1 MRMQAAGSSDT
12 GRVRRHNEDAY
23 SCDSQLGLF
32 VVCDGMGGESAGEVA
47 SRIAVD
53 TIVAQFNGDS
63 APRDDEAQ
71 RDARGF
77 SVRTSRLETALLAG
91 NRAIFE
97 ASQENTEHAGMG
109 STVVSAWIA
118 NNVASIAHVG
128 DSRAYL
134 GRAGRLE
141 QLTEDHSL
149 VEEQVKAGLMSREES
164 LTALHRNILTRA
176 LGRAANI
183 PVDLTE
189 VPLRA
194 GDFLLLC
201 TDGVTQMVSDETLAQ
216 TIFTLQQPQ
225 RICEE
230 LIKLANSSG
239 GIDNSTVVVV
249 KVEPETFWRRL
260 SSLWRS

>member
-1 MRMQAAGSSDT
+1 MRMQAAGCTDT
-12 GRVRRHNEDAY
+12 GRVRRHNEDAF
-23 SCDSQLGLF
+23 SCDPRLGLF

-63 APRDDEAQ
+63 PRGNAAE

-77 SVRTSRLETALLAG
+77 SVWTSRLETALLAG

-97 ASQENTEHAGMG
+97 ASQENSEQAGMG

-118 NNVASIAHVG
+118 HNVASIAHVG

-141 QLTEDHSL
+141 QITEDHSL
-149 VEEQVKAGLMSREES
+149 VEEQVKAGLMTREES
-164 LTALHRNILTRA
+164 LTAQHRNILTRA

-189 VPLRA
+189 VPLRS
-194 GDFLLLC
+194 GDLLLLC
-201 TDGVTQMVSDETLAQ
+201 TDGVTQMVSDEMLAH

-230 LIKLANSSG
+230 VIRLANSNG

-249 KVEPETFWRRL
+249 KVEPETLWRRL
-260 SSLWRS
+260 WKS